1 VCGVVWRV
9 CVCACV
15 CVIARYPENEVQ
27 SIMRQILKG
36 VAFIHSRNIAHFD
49 LKPEN
54 FLLTLD
60 KPMTL
65 KIADFGV
72 AMDLKVTL
80 E

>member
-1 VCGVVWRV
+1 MVWRACVRV
-9 CVCACV
+9 CVV
-15 CVIARYPENEVQ
+15 SRYPEKEVQ
-27 SIMRQILKG
+27 SIMRQIFKG
-36 VAFIHSRNIAHFD
+36 VAFVHSRNIAHFD

-72 AMDLKVTL
+72 AMDLKVIL